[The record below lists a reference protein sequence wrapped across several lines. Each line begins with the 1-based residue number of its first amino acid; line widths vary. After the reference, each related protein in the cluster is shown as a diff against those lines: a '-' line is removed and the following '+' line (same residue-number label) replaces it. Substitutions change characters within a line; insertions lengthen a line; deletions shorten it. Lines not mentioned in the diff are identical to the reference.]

1 MIWRDSAPFC
11 DAAGIRA
18 AATHLLKS
26 APRGLRRP
34 RVVALFG
41 PRWVQLKRVLGLPAA
56 TPARVATDVIREHCP
71 AFFLHKSAL
80 LIAEAR
86 RASDDAVWCAAFESS
101 AVNAVIG
108 ALDAHRLRLRAAVPT
123 VAALARERTGAW
135 NFADGP
141 DVLAV
146 VSENGQ
152 LVSVRRAL
160 APVENSTHD
169 YEDTRAAARAWRARQ
184 PRVAAATAMTAD
196 VTARDLRTLIL
207 GAIAI
212 IGLLVVS
219 RGAPIVRRWG
229 AVEHGRA
236 AAADTERV
244 AAARANA
251 PQLPQLR
258 DSLRVLRAT
267 TRGAGFQ
274 RNRRVDLL
282 GEAVAM
288 MASPSYC

>member
-1 MIWRDSAPFC
+1 MHRPSIEVERDPALTKTILSGDRYGPCHWVFGLGDRIGISVRATSIHAAYVRAGRVIWRDSAPFG

-108 ALDAHRLRLRAAVPT
+108 ALTAHRLRLRAAVPT

-152 LVSVRRAL
+152 LVSVSRAL

-169 YEDTRAAARAWRARQ
+169 YEDTRAAARAWRARSLEWR
-184 PRVAAATAMTAD
+184 P
-196 VTARDLRTLIL
+196 
-207 GAIAI
+207 
-212 IGLLVVS
+212 
-219 RGAPIVRRWG
+219 
-229 AVEHGRA
+229 
-236 AAADTERV
+236 
-244 AAARANA
+244 
-251 PQLPQLR
+251 PQR
-258 DSLRVLRAT
+258 
-267 TRGAGFQ
+267 
-274 RNRRVDLL
+274 
-282 GEAVAM
+282 
-288 MASPSYC
+288 